1 MTILVDGELVLYG
14 FVGDDFWDEGFTS
27 TQVLDALAEIGS
39 EADVTVRIN
48 SGGGYSHEGIAI
60 YNALS
65 RHRGKVRVEV
75 DAIAASAASIIAM
88 AGDEIVMRRGADMMI
103 HDPSGVTFGT
113 AADHEQAVTRLNHH
127 ATSMVSIY
135 AEQSGEDPEAIR
147 TDMKAEIWLN
157 GAEAVARGYATATD
171 DTEAADVAAFPYQIY
186 ARAPKRLTAQAKQ
199 EGWRIE
205 SFFRPTA
212 ASAVKPK
219 AHAKETPI
227 MAPKPEAAGK
237 TPSNPANGQP
247 NGGADAS
254 SAADVKARIKAITED
269 DAAKGHE
276 ALAKHLAFDT
286 DMPTDDAIAALK
298 AAATDAPQAKA
309 DDAPNPAKY
318 QASRSAAA
326 DLAQPA
332 PGVSAEPKATIN
344 TGGIYA
350 ARRAG
355 KEA

>member
-1 MTILVDGELVLYG
+1 MPILVNGELVLYG

-27 TQVLDALAEIGS
+27 TQVLDALAELGAD
-39 EADVTVRIN
+39 ADVTVRIN

-65 RHRGKVRVEV
+65 RHKGRVRVEV

-88 AGDEIVMRRGADMMI
+88 AGDEIIMRRGAEMMI
-103 HDPSGVTFGT
+103 HDPSGITFGT
-113 AADHEQAVTRLNHH
+113 AADHEQAVIRLNFH
-127 ATSMVSIY
+127 AASMVSIY

-147 TDMKAEIWLN
+147 ADMKAEIWLT
-157 GAEAVARGYATATD
+157 GEEAVARGYATATD
-171 DTEAADVAAFPYQIY
+171 ETDAADVAAFPYQIY

-199 EGWRIE
+199 EGWRVE
-205 SFFRPTA
+205 SFFRPT

-219 AHAKETPI
+219 AHEKEIPT
-227 MAPKPEAAGK
+227 MANTQEAAE
-237 TPSNPANGQP
+237 TSPANP
-247 NGGADAS
+247 PAGGNPSGGEAMTAS
-254 SAADVKARIKAITED
+254 DVKARIKAITED
-269 DAAKGHE
+269 EAAQGFE

-286 DMPTDDAIAALK
+286 DMHADAAIAALK
-298 AAATDAPQAKA
+298 AAASAPPKAQAEEPA
-309 DDAPNPAKY
+309 DSAQY
-318 QASRSAAA
+318 QARRSAAA
-326 DLAQPA
+326 DLAQPLA
-332 PGVSAEPKATIN
+332 GPAAKPKATIN

>member
-1 MTILVDGELVLYG
+1 MPILVDGELVLYG

-27 TQVLDALAEIGS
+27 TQVLDALAEIGAD
-39 EADVTVRIN
+39 ADVTVRIN
-48 SGGGYSHEGIAI
+48 SGGGFSHEGIAI
-60 YNALS
+60 YNALA
-65 RHRGKVRVEV
+65 RHKGRVIVEV

-88 AGDEIVMRRGADMMI
+88 AGDDIVMRRGADMMI

-127 ATSMVSIY
+127 ANSMVGIY
-135 AEQSGEDPEAIR
+135 AEQSGEDPAAIR
-147 TDMKAEIWLN
+147 SDMKAEIWLN
-157 GAEAVARGYATATD
+157 GEEAVARGYATATD
-171 DTEAADVAAFPYQIY
+171 DTAATDVAAFPYQIY
-186 ARAPKRLTAQAKQ
+186 SHAPKRLTAQAKQ

-212 ASAVKPK
+212 SAVQPK
-219 AHAKETPI
+219 AHQKETPT
-227 MAPKPEAAGK
+227 MAPKPEAADK
-237 TPSNPANGQP
+237 TPATPASGPATGNTT
-247 NGGADAS
+247 AA

-269 DAAKGHE
+269 DAAQGRE

-286 DMPTDDAIAALK
+286 DMPAADAIAALK
-298 AAATDAPQAKA
+298 VAASDAPQAK
-309 DDAPNPAKY
+309 DDAAPDPAKY

-332 PGVSAEPKATIN
+332 PGTSAKPKAAIN

>member
-39 EADVTVRIN
+39 DSDVTVRIN

-60 YNALS
+60 YNALT
-65 RHRGKVRVEV
+65 RHKGKVRIEV

-88 AGDEIVMRRGADMMI
+88 AGNDIVMRRGADLMI

-113 AADHEQAVTRLNHH
+113 AADHEQAVARLNHH
-127 ATSMVSIY
+127 ANSMVSIY
-135 AEQSGEDPEAIR
+135 AEQSGESAETIR
-147 TDMKAEIWLN
+147 ADMKAEIWLN
-157 GAEAVARGYATATD
+157 GQEAVARGYATETDEAEAT
-171 DTEAADVAAFPYQIY
+171 DVAAFPYQIY
-186 ARAPKRLTAQAKQ
+186 SHAPKRLTAQAKQ

-212 ASAVKPK
+212 SAVKPK
-219 AHAKETPI
+219 AHEKETPT
-227 MAPKPEAAGK
+227 MARKPEAADD
-237 TPSNPANGQP
+237 TPANP
-247 NGGADAS
+247 
-254 SAADVKARIKAITED
+254 SAAAAVSATDVKARIKAITED

-286 DMPTDDAIAALK
+286 EMSADDAIAAMK
-298 AAATDAPQAKA
+298 AAATDAPQAKT
-309 DDAPNPAKY
+309 DNVPDPAKY

-332 PGVSAEPKATIN
+332 PNASAKPKAAIN

-350 ARRAG
+350 SRRAG
-355 KEA
+355 KDA

>member
-1 MTILVDGELVLYG
+1 MPILVDGDLVLYG

-39 EADVTVRIN
+39 DADVTVRIN

-60 YNALS
+60 YNALA
-65 RHRGKVRVEV
+65 RHKGKVRVEV

-113 AADHEQAVTRLNHH
+113 AADHEQAVIRLNHH
-127 ATSMVSIY
+127 ASSMVSIY

-157 GAEAVARGYATATD
+157 GEEAVARGYATATD

-186 ARAPKRLTAQAKQ
+186 ACAPKRLTAQAKQ

-212 ASAVKPK
+212 SAVKPK
-219 AHAKETPI
+219 AHEKETPT
-227 MAPKPEAAGK
+227 MATKPEAAAK
-237 TPSNPANGQP
+237 QPAAP
-247 NGGADAS
+247 APAAAPAPEAATS
-254 SAADVKARIKAITED
+254 SVDVKQRIKAILED
-269 DAAKGHE
+269 EAAVGRE
-276 ALAKHLAFDT
+276 AMAKHLAFET
-286 DMPTDDAIAALK
+286 DMAADEAIALLAV
-298 AAATDAPQAKA
+298 AGAQAPRAS
-309 DDAPNPAKY
+309 DTPDPAKY
-318 QASRSAAA
+318 QAARSAASS
-326 DLAQPA
+326 LAQPA
-332 PGVSAEPKATIN
+332 PSASAKPKSTID
-344 TGGIYA
+344 TSGIYA
-350 ARRAG
+350 ARRSA